1 MRDCQFDKN
10 FDLGYACNLS
20 AEILKK
26 NQKNSRD
33 FLDLFKGHID
43 WIALSPVAVA
53 KLFDS

>member
-43 WIALSPVAVA
+43 WIALSPGAVV